1 MMQEIIVMNGYG
13 AYVWSA
19 FAFTL
24 FGFAILFSITKFQLS
39 KEQKRFYSKFKNLD
53 LAKSEAAKA
62 QVTYKEILTFTSESK
77 I

>member
-1 MMQEIIVMNGYG
+1 MQEIIVMNGYG

-24 FGFAILFSITKFQLS
+24 FGFAILFSITKFQLL

-53 LAKSEAAKA
+53 LAK
-62 QVTYKEILTFTSESK
+62 
-77 I
+77 

>member
-1 MMQEIIVMNGYG
+1 MQEIIVMNGYG

-39 KEQKRFYSKFKNLD
+39 KEQKQL
-53 LAKSEAAKA
+53 
-62 QVTYKEILTFTSESK
+62 
-77 I
+77 

>member
-1 MMQEIIVMNGYG
+1 MQEIIVMNGYG

-24 FGFAILFSITKFQLS
+24 FGFAILFSITKFQLL
-39 KEQKRFYSKFKNLD
+39 KEQKDFTLNL
-53 LAKSEAAKA
+53 
-62 QVTYKEILTFTSESK
+62 K

>member
-1 MMQEIIVMNGYG
+1 MQEIIVMNGYG
-13 AYVWSA
+13 AYVWGA

-24 FGFAILFSITKFQLS
+24 FGFAILFSIAKFQLS

-53 LAKSEAAKA
+53 LTKANAARE
-62 QVTYKEILTFTSESK
+62 QVTYKEILTYTSESK